1 MAKRKALDFGAVVQP
16 VKVGATARDILQK
29 TVDDGVTDLKMA
41 KAIRVDLIDPDP
53 HQPRQH
59 FDEQALDE
67 LAQSIRVEG
76 VLQPI
81 TVEWIS
87 ETERFRI
94 VFGERR
100 WRATKRAAE
109 MQEQDTERGAPSS
122 IPWRD
127 LSRMPALIQNLATL
141 DRYLLQLYENEQRE
155 GYTDIERALAYERIK
170 ETLALTWEELAQR
183 FGLSVQRIYQIRRL
197 KNTLEPSVVQDV
209 TDGAL
214 TGKHALPISTLPAA
228 VQPLV
233 ASEVKEHEMSVDQTR
248 EMVQQVRSTV
258 PLPPIGKGGRPRK
271 AGQPDVQRTVVLQA
285 DSATITPTVNP
296 GLQQAVADAADAVT
310 RSAPRSAS
318 AAPLGKATRLA
329 RQLVTINVPTPLTA
343 QEREELDT
351 LITEVSVWLDLL
363 RDRAKKL

>member
-109 MQEQDTERGAPSS
+109 LQEQDTEGGDSSS
-122 IPWRD
+122 IPGRD
-127 LSRMPALIQNLATL
+127 LSRIPALIQNLATL

-209 TDGAL
+209 TEGAL
-214 TGKHALPISTLPAA
+214 TGEHALPISTLPAA

-233 ASEVKEHEMSVDQTR
+233 ALEVTERKLSVDQTR
-248 EMVQQVRSTV
+248 EMVQQVRTAM
-258 PLPPIGKGGRPRK
+258 PLAPVGKGGRPRK
-271 AGQPDVQRTVVLQA
+271 TPLPDTQNTTPPSPEAVAPTA
-285 DSATITPTVNP
+285 IDPTVR
-296 GLQQAVADAADAVT
+296 QAIADAAVAVT
-310 RSAPRSAS
+310 RPATRSGSA

-329 RQLVTINVPTPLTA
+329 RQLVTINVPAPTTA
-343 QEREELDT
+343 EEQTDLET
-351 LITEVSVWLDLL
+351 LITEVGVWLDLL
-363 RDRAKKL
+363 RERAKKL